1 MVKKEEEEEKENE
14 WGGGRGGR
22 EEGKT
27 SVKQMSVIGPQ
38 LLTLICVRRQMTGS
52 TGFWAAARS
61 NFML

>member
-1 MVKKEEEEEKENE
+1 MKKDEED
-14 WGGGRGGR
+14 GGGRGGR
-22 EEGKT
+22 GGGKT

-52 TGFWAAARS
+52 AGFWAAARS